1 MPDMAEYNNCLSNCS
16 GVSDLIQKADCS
28 NTCIGNWQKSQKNYN
43 KCVTSG
49 SGEQQTE
56 KPSAA
61 LVLPIILL
69 IIAAGVGITIFIIK
83 KYKK

>member
-16 GVSDLIQKADCS
+16 SVSDLIQKADCS
-28 NTCIGNWQKSQKNYN
+28 NTCIGNWQKSQKIYN

-56 KPSAA
+56 KLSTT
-61 LVLPIILL
+61 LVFPIILL
-69 IIAAGVGITIFIIK
+69 IIVVGIGIVIFVIK
-83 KYKK
+83 KHKK